1 MGKGDHSAAIVRWDL
16 AARCIPLPT
25 KKVIRVLKWFFF
37 WVKKPRKTFI
47 KNVKFQ
53 GRNKK
58 TPPASADGVLNKNP
72 ASSYSPTQL
81 PVQYHRR

>member
-37 WVKKPRKTFI
+37 WVKKPRKTFRKDI
-47 KNVKFQ
+47 KFCS
-53 GRNKK
+53 KK
-58 TPPASADGVLNKNP
+58 KRRQHLADGVLNKNP